1 MAAREAGNMKKM
13 QLVTMFAVVAITGFA
28 LTGCS
33 SITDQLQREKS
44 SEFASTQD
52 LTTNWT
58 QTVAWLP
65 ADATQI
71 KTREAA
77 AGGPAILSATTTAQL
92 DVSQCAETTR
102 QSAPTYSDVWSPEN
116 VYVDRVFACGDWA
129 VIKTDSGWYGWT
141 PNDPDEKAVSPAR

>member
-1 MAAREAGNMKKM
+1 
-13 QLVTMFAVVAITGFA
+13 
-28 LTGCS
+28 
-33 SITDQLQREKS
+33 
-44 SEFASTQD
+44 
-52 LTTNWT
+52 
-58 QTVAWLP
+58 VAWLP

-71 KTREAA
+71 KTRKAA

-129 VIKTDSGWYGWT
+129 VIKTGSGWYGWT
-141 PNDPDEKAVSPAR
+141 PNDPDEKAVSPAQ

>member
-1 MAAREAGNMKKM
+1 MKKM
-13 QLVTMFAVVAITGFA
+13 QLVTMFAAVAISGFA

-44 SEFASTQD
+44 NECASRQD
-52 LTTNWT
+52 LTTNWN

-71 KTREAA
+71 KTRKAA

-102 QSAPTYSDVWSPEN
+102 QSAPTY
-116 VYVDRVFACGDWA
+116 
-129 VIKTDSGWYGWT
+129 
-141 PNDPDEKAVSPAR
+141 